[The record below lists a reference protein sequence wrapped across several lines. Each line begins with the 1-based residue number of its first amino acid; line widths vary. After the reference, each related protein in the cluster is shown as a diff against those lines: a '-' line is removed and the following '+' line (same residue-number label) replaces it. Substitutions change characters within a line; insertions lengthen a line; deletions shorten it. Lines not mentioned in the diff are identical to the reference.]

1 MRIAVIGAVAAGT
14 SAAAKARRNDE
25 KAEIVVYEKD
35 RHISYS
41 GCGMPYY
48 LSGEV
53 EKAEAL
59 FPRDAAFF
67 REKYNVGIFT
77 EHQVTGLEP
86 KGKTLAVTN
95 LKTGQVF
102 MDHYDTLI
110 IATGAYAVAP
120 SIKGLEQG
128 HVFSLRAMGDMLAI
142 NAFIQAKKPKSAA
155 IIGSGFIG
163 LEMAESLHKLNIPI
177 AIIEKLP
184 QVMPMMDNDM
194 AVHIQRRLEEEGIA
208 VYTGATAQEITA
220 NQVLLDDGQQ
230 IPADFVLVSTG
241 VKPNVSLAKE
251 AGLDIGETGAIR
263 VGTDMRTS
271 DPDIY
276 ACGDC
281 IEMFSSLT
289 GKPVWYPL
297 GTTANKTGR
306 IAGDAVTGGSL
317 RFHGVLGTSIMRLFD
332 LSIAQTGLTQR
343 EAQEMGFRVSVSHI
357 AKSARTSYMPGG
369 KMTIKAV
376 ADKETGQLLGA
387 QIVGTDGVDKRIDVL
402 ATTLSYRA
410 KVEDLEHLDLAY
422 APPFSTTRDPVHYV
436 GMVMDGALNRGRELI
451 TAEELDSAME
461 KGEKIN
467 IIDTRKPESYT
478 KSHVEDAA
486 SIPHE
491 KLRDACQTLE
501 KDRLTVTYCNS
512 GTTGNAAQNILIASG
527 FKRAYNL
534 SGGESQYRAVRE
546 AGKQA

>member
-102 MDHYDTLI
+102 MDHYDKLI

-120 SIKGLEQG
+120 PIKGLEQG
-128 HVFSLRAMGDMLAI
+128 HVFTLRAMGDMLAI

-241 VKPNVSLAKE
+241 VKHNVSLAKE

-276 ACGDC
+276 ACGAC

-306 IAGDAVTGGSL
+306 SAGDAVTGGSL
-317 RFHGVLGTSIMRLFD
+317 RFR
-332 LSIAQTGLTQR
+332 
-343 EAQEMGFRVSVSHI
+343 
-357 AKSARTSYMPGG
+357 GG
-369 KMTIKAV
+369 
-376 ADKETGQLLGA
+376 
-387 QIVGTDGVDKRIDVL
+387 
-402 ATTLSYRA
+402 
-410 KVEDLEHLDLAY
+410 
-422 APPFSTTRDPVHYV
+422 
-436 GMVMDGALNRGRELI
+436 
-451 TAEELDSAME
+451 
-461 KGEKIN
+461 
-467 IIDTRKPESYT
+467 
-478 KSHVEDAA
+478 
-486 SIPHE
+486 
-491 KLRDACQTLE
+491 
-501 KDRLTVTYCNS
+501 
-512 GTTGNAAQNILIASG
+512 
-527 FKRAYNL
+527 
-534 SGGESQYRAVRE
+534 
-546 AGKQA
+546 